1 MMTEAMH
8 TPLLQDRYFAIRN
21 AKYIFNGAKDLGK
34 DITFNADGTIQSWAS
49 KVLDDTHMHLEAIA
63 KKGLFKSIEERAFA
77 EVKRTE
83 TGGKGYDGVVSRDPE
98 YTNPFF
104 ETL

>member
-1 MMTEAMH
+1 
-8 TPLLQDRYFAIRN
+8 
-21 AKYIFNGAKDLGK
+21 
-34 DITFNADGTIQSWAS
+34 
-49 KVLDDTHMHLEAIA
+49 MHLEAIA